1 MQDFFARSLWE
12 ICMQGLCQSYTRSF
26 GEISMRDS
34 LRDLRQ
40 EPLGKIPVRDPETR
54 SLCKIFWQDLCTR
67 SLYKISRQDLLKR
80 SPYQVSWQDLFGRS
94 LIQDLFVRCLREIST
109 QSINQSINLYIY
121 IDIDIDI
128 DIDIYICV
136 QDLYTRSLWE
146 ISVQDP
152 LARSLWGVSRQDL
165 SARFRW
171 KVSYMISVQGL
182 YTSSLANPNEKSMIE
197 HLSYKICQHSFFT
210 RLPCKIYVD
219 SDYPCLSKMPKR
231 DLLTKPLYKGSVQD
245 LLARS
250 PGKISAQ
257 DLPARC
263 LWVISFQD
271 RRSLYKISLQV
282 LLWKGL

>member
-1 MQDFFARSLWE
+1 M
-12 ICMQGLCQSYTRSF
+12 
-26 GEISMRDS
+26 
-34 LRDLRQ
+34 
-40 EPLGKIPVRDPETR
+40 
-54 SLCKIFWQDLCTR
+54 
-67 SLYKISRQDLLKR
+67 
-80 SPYQVSWQDLFGRS
+80 
-94 LIQDLFVRCLREIST
+94 
-109 QSINQSINLYIY
+109 
-121 IDIDIDI
+121 
-128 DIDIYICV
+128 

-182 YTSSLANPNEKSMIE
+182 YTSSLANPNEKSLIE

-231 DLLTKPLYKGSVQD
+231 DLLTKPLYKVSVQD

-250 PGKISAQ
+250 PGKISAR
-257 DLPARC
+257 DLC
-263 LWVISFQD
+263 TSSLQ
-271 RRSLYKISLQV
+271 RSLGKISVKALHTLSIRGLLARSLQEISV
-282 LLWKGL
+282 RDL